1 MSRLA
6 AALKAQPDT
15 PTRVRDPAEV
25 DRLYRYWRFRIL
37 ATSIVGY
44 ALFYFVRT
52 NIGTPLKT
60 MGTELGYKREQL
72 GIIMTAGGLAYGV
85 SKLLNGMLGDRSNPR
100 YFMAFGLLCSAVI
113 NVFFGM
119 SSTLWMLATL
129 WLMNNWFQG
138 MGFPPCAR
146 NMGHWFS
153 PRERGTTFGI
163 WHSSHMIGGALISV
177 LTGYLVVWY
186 GWRSCFYVPAALAA
200 VGAVIILIF
209 LRDTPGSLG
218 LPPVEVYKGE
228 ETERDVT
235 EETEASE
242 PYLRVV
248 VDYVF
253 TNPYMWVISVSNLL
267 VYILRDVQMKWG
279 ATLLQE
285 TKHMTVVHSGWLG
298 SGSEIAG
305 LVSALVGGLIA
316 DRVFGGRAGRVC
328 VIAMVLM
335 TGVIY
340 VFWKTP
346 GDRTSMNTA
355 LFLVMGF
362 LLYVPQMLI
371 AAMAM
376 NLATKRAAAAAVGL
390 TGFLGYFS
398 SILSGWGIG
407 KMVDLNGWDGAFKLM
422 IGCAAAAAVLMA
434 FTWNVGAHP
443 QLQPEPQ
450 GFPVMPPREGEAV
463 AAGETK

>member
-1 MSRLA
+1 MSSLMT
-6 AALKAQPDT
+6 ALRAQPDV
-15 PTRVRDPAEV
+15 PRRYGDPAEV
-25 DRLYRYWRFRIL
+25 DRAYRYWRVRIL
-37 ATSIVGY
+37 ATSIIGY

-52 NIGTPLKT
+52 NIGTPLKAI
-60 MGTELGYKREQL
+60 GDDLGYSREKL

-100 YFMAFGLLCSAVI
+100 YFMAIGLLCSAGM
-113 NVFFGM
+113 NVLFGM
-119 SSTLWMLATL
+119 SSTLVFLAGF
-129 WLMNNWFQG
+129 WLVNNWFQG

-186 GWRSCFYVPAALAA
+186 GWRSCFYIPAGLA
-200 VGAVIILIF
+200 VIGAVIILIF

-228 ETERDVT
+228 ETEGEVKT
-235 EETEASE
+235 ETEANE
-242 PYLRVV
+242 PYLRAV
-248 VDYVF
+248 VDLVF
-253 TNPYMWVISVSNLL
+253 ANPYMWVISFSNLL
-267 VYILRDVQMKWG
+267 VYILRDIQMKWG

-285 TKHMTVVHSGWLG
+285 TKHMTVVTSGWLG
-298 SGSEIAG
+298 TGSELAG
-305 LVSALVGGLIA
+305 LVSALVGGIIA
-316 DRVFGGRAGRVC
+316 DRVFKGRAGRVC
-328 VIAMVLM
+328 VIAMVIM
-335 TGVIY
+335 VGVIY
-340 VFWKTP
+340 AFWKTP
-346 GDRTSMNTA
+346 GSRTGLNTG
-355 LFLVMGF
+355 LFLAMGF

-371 AAMAM
+371 AAIAM

-407 KMVDLNGWDGAFKLM
+407 KMVDAGGWDGAFKLM
-422 IGCAAAAAVLMA
+422 MGCAAAAAVLMA

-443 QLQPEPQ
+443 QLESQENNEQ
-450 GFPVMPPREGEAV
+450 RSEEK
-463 AAGETK
+463 ETTDALVR